1 MAAAVVEFNSVKR
14 GRERHLWDLVNGHK
28 EVLWKQTEPC
38 VALLQITS
46 EMTATTQGRGKR
58 GSFGSFGSFGRKKKK
73 SNTWMNL
80 TRHIKLQVADGESME
95 FLLGKMRGPV
105 SQDTEMF
112 PF

>member
-58 GSFGSFGSFGRKKKK
+58 GRLWKLWKKKEQEQH
-73 SNTWMNL
+73 L
-80 TRHIKLQVADGESME
+80 DESY
-95 FLLGKMRGPV
+95 
-105 SQDTEMF
+105 QTY
-112 PF
+112 